1 MVKICLTPYEKRKV
15 SLVKALLPFL
25 IILHHCYWLKGL
37 AIFLNFGIIL
47 VSFFFLMFG
56 YGLMASYIVLFG
68 IYSFKLSYLVFT
80 LSSKIHTSICSVKC
94 K

>member
-1 MVKICLTPYEKRKV
+1 MMKIYLTPYEKRKV

-47 VSFFFLMFG
+47 VSFFFLMSG
-56 YGLMASYIVLFG
+56 YGLMASYESGGDI
-68 IYSFKLSYLVFT
+68 FKIFS
-80 LSSKIHTSICSVKC
+80 
-94 K
+94 